1 MKIPQEDLFSSQTAD
16 YKSETQLKA
25 RSPTDILQNPHPDL
39 ELYSYILEINE
50 HMFFKKVTLNGS
62 FLKKKN
68 KNKTKKKKKKKRRK
82 KKKQLKKSKQKV
94 SCHF

>member
-39 ELYSYILEINE
+39 ELYFHILEINE

-68 KNKTKKKKKKKRRK
+68 KNKTKKKQKKKKEEEEEQK
-82 KKKQLKKSKQKV
+82 NNLKKVSKK
-94 SCHF
+94 

>member
-39 ELYSYILEINE
+39 ELYLYILEINE

-68 KNKTKKKKKKKRRK
+68 KNKTKKKQKKKKEEEEEQK
-82 KKKQLKKSKQKV
+82 NNLKKVSKK
-94 SCHF
+94 